1 MKYDIFISYRREG
14 GYDTAKHIND
24 LLVRDGYRVSFDID
38 TLRNGDFDVQLLERI
53 EECKDFILIV
63 DKHAFDRTTDPTSDP
78 QKDWLRCELAHAL
91 KHKKNI
97 IPVFLSGVNGFPEG
111 LPYDVVGVIYKNG
124 PEYNKYYFNDFYK
137 QLCSRFLKSH
147 GRKFRLTLSSILSI
161 FLISIIGLGSYE
173 YVNEDIVYVDPLT
186 PETTTEQMLTDYIVE
201 TLCDITDSL
210 KVEDSVFIYNQWC
223 SEAQQGKIDALLYLG
238 LSNFIGY
245 GCDKN
250 IKNAVNWFEQSVKQD
265 NEIAQYILGVCYDRA
280 IGVERNYDKAMEL
293 CHQSAMKGIVEAQY
307 DYSVYCAN
315 KNNMKEYHEWLYM
328 AANQEYAPAQYDW
341 AIALSYNPN
350 TMNDAV
356 IWLEEAA
363 NQNFVKAQLYLATQ
377 VYRSGNK
384 KWQDIPKS
392 IEILEKLCERNN
404 PIAQYSLGIAYN
416 RGFGVDI
423 NDSIA
428 FGLVEQ
434 SAEQGYAPALAD
446 LGKLY
451 YEGTYFFD
459 RDYTKAMELLLR
471 ADKQGFA
478 FAQFYIGM
486 MYENGWGVK
495 KSMYKANKWYRKAN
509 KQGVNKQSFQQYQQ
523 QTNQRL
529 LDYIEGNH

>member
-63 DKHAFDRTTDPTSDP
+63 DKHAFDRTTDPTFDP

-97 IPVFLSGVNGFPEG
+97 IPIFLSGVTSFPEG

-137 QLCSRFLKSH
+137 QLCLRFLKSH
-147 GRKFRLTLSSILSI
+147 GRKFRLTISSIFSAIL
-161 FLISIIGLGSYE
+161 FGIIGLVIYTFTNKD
-173 YVNEDIVYVDPLT
+173 VTYVDPLI

-201 TLCDITDSL
+201 NLHNITDSL
-210 KVEDSVFIYNQWC
+210 GVEDPVFMYNQWC
-223 SEAQQGKIDALLYLG
+223 REAEQGNSYALLYIG
-238 LSNFIGY
+238 LSKFIGY
-245 GCDKN
+245 GCDKD
-250 IKNAVNWFEQSVKQD
+250 IKNAITWFEQSAEHD
-265 NEIAQYILGVCYDRA
+265 NEIAQYILGVCYDRS
-280 IGVERNYDKAMEL
+280 IGIEQNYDKAMEL
-293 CHQSAMKGIVEAQY
+293 CHQSAMKGVVEAQY
-307 DYSVYCAN
+307 DYSVYCTM
-315 KNNMKEYHEWLYM
+315 KNNMKEGNEWLYM
-328 AANQEYAPAQYDW
+328 AANQEYALAQYGW
-341 AIALSYNPN
+341 AIALSCNPN

-363 NQNFVKAQLYLATQ
+363 NQNFVKAQLFLATQ
-377 VYRSGNK
+377 VYLSAHK

-416 RGFGVDI
+416 RGLGVDI

-428 FGLVEQ
+428 FGLLEQ

-451 YEGTYFFD
+451 CEGTYFFD

-509 KQGVNKQSFQQYQQ
+509 KQGINKQSFQQYQQ
-523 QTNQRL
+523 QTNQKHL
-529 LDYIEGNH
+529 EYIDENY